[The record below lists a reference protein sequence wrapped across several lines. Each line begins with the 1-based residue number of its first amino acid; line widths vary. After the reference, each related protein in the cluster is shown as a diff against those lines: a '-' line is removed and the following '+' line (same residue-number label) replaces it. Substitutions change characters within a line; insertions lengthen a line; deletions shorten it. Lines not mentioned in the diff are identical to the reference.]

1 MIRAPSHGTSG
12 TWNSRP
18 IERSVC
24 FRDAPCR
31 MLLRPMDTNR
41 LDCARAG
48 EDMATSR
55 ARAGLCARIA
65 QASAQQNYR
74 STSPTTLAREIQSGN
89 SLSWNQNSPA
99 QVHSTILVIPSE
111 VEESLDILNRRAGAF
126 IQIRDVSAPLDMTN
140 HGRDASRSSVSRNW
154 IDRVSLFVG

>member
-12 TWNSRP
+12 RWNSRLT
-18 IERSVC
+18 ERSVC

-48 EDMATSR
+48 EDMATSP
-55 ARAGLCARIA
+55 ARAGLYARIA

-74 STSPTTLAREIQSGN
+74 SSPATLAREIQSG
-89 SLSWNQNSPA
+89 SELSWNQNSPA

-111 VEESLDILNRRAGAF
+111 VAASVDEMTKLEWPVGRAAVTGFRYFSL
-126 IQIRDVSAPLDMTN
+126 IR
-140 HGRDASRSSVSRNW
+140 
-154 IDRVSLFVG
+154 

>member
-1 MIRAPSHGTSG
+1 WPRLRFRMIRAPSHGTSG
-12 TWNSRP
+12 RWNSRP
-18 IERSVC
+18 TERSVC

-48 EDMATSR
+48 EGMATSR
-55 ARAGLCARIA
+55 ARAGLYARIA

-74 STSPTTLAREIQSGN
+74 SSPATLAREIQSGN

-111 VEESLDILNRRAGAF
+111 VEESLAVF
-126 IQIRDVSAPLDMTN
+126 S
-140 HGRDASRSSVSRNW
+140 GR
-154 IDRVSLFVG
+154 